1 MDPPPSPTPND
12 PPQLQRPQQQK
23 TLQQQWRSVASS
35 SATVT
40 VASPTVDDSVTSD
53 RFHTPIRYSS
63 NNNVSSSPSLQNL
76 LPPNYKYDVSK
87 QRTTTTTSRPSTSN
101 APIAFQ
107 QEQPLRTQQQLQH
120 HSRNSAK
127 IIKGEIHNVLTVM
140 RADPRYYYSNTGSSR
155 TSTSQSRFEYEERQQ
170 QFHWSGG
177 WGRGSSTSISV
188 GRVWHGSSFTSPHGN
203 DWNMHSNDVVD
214 STTSTAA
221 FFSTA
226 AVVTATAATVLA
238 SAASV
243 VAYP

>member
-1 MDPPPSPTPND
+1 MDPPPTPNELS
-12 PPQLQRPQQQK
+12 QLQRPQ
-23 TLQQQWRSVASS
+23 QQQWRSVASS

-76 LPPNYKYDVSK
+76 LPPNYDVSK
-87 QRTTTTTSRPSTSN
+87 QRPTTTTTTSRSSTSN

-140 RADPRYYYSNTGSSR
+140 RADPRYYYSNTGSN
-155 TSTSQSRFEYEERQQ
+155 
-170 QFHWSGG
+170 
-177 WGRGSSTSISV
+177 SSTSS
-188 GRVWHGSSFTSPHGN
+188 R
-203 DWNMHSNDVVD
+203 
-214 STTSTAA
+214 
-221 FFSTA
+221 
-226 AVVTATAATVLA
+226 
-238 SAASV
+238 
-243 VAYP
+243 